1 MALSAEP
8 ALNHLIWLSLK
19 VWFTGNS
26 YVEPSG
32 FLPTTVRALPGWKS
46 VRPLMLILSKGP
58 TCSRNPSC
66 HPSAAPA
73 ATKGHD
79 VKPKIPQ
86 ASQSPAKPSVEPGS

>member
-32 FLPTTVRALPGWKS
+32 FLPTTVRALPGWEVCQALDADLVKGS
-46 VRPLMLILSKGP
+46 DLQQEPLLSSLCCPRSHKR
-58 TCSRNPSC
+58 S
-66 HPSAAPA
+66 
-73 ATKGHD
+73 
-79 VKPKIPQ
+79 
-86 ASQSPAKPSVEPGS
+86 